1 MSGYAPGSRSPEI
14 GADSILYL
22 VETPQSELDNG
33 EFYEDGIKRTPSY
46 ETDFD
51 LGNYHENYKKIT
63 IKSILNV

>member
-22 VETPQSELDNG
+22 VETPQSQLDNG
-33 EFYEDGIKRTPSY
+33 EFYEDGVKKLQSY

-51 LGNYHENYKKIT
+51 LSDYYEDLEKT
-63 IKSILNV
+63 